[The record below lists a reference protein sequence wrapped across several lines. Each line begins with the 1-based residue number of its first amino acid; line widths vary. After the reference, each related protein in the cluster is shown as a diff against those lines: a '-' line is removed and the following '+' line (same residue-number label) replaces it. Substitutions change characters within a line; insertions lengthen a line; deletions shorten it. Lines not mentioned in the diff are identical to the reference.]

1 MKDLVTFVL
10 GDGHLEKILSEM
22 GFDKIFFVKSREQIF
37 ESDRG
42 KEPIL
47 YLELPD
53 GLNFDLTYFLKFA
66 KENSIGLFY
75 NKNFGDDLFLIDQD
89 FEISKIKDPDSS
101 IYDGFFPCGAFLCRQ
116 GSLKEFFAG
125 RFNSFKGIPLGKNKD
140 YQNFKKLKKAL
151 FLDRDGIINVDL
163 GYLYQPEKALIYE
176 GIIPLIKAANKENM
190 PVIVLTNQSGVAK
203 GWYNEEDILTLHD
216 HLQKEID
223 KLGGRVDGW
232 FYSPFH
238 PEEGLKE
245 YKKKSLLRK
254 PGPGMAL
261 LACELF
267 PIDLSKSFMIG
278 DKLSDNLQVKG
289 LNCINLKRDYDLT
302 GARFPVCQSYEEI
315 LDLIFN

>member
-10 GDGHLEKILSEM
+10 GDERLEKILNEM
-22 GFDKIFFVKSREQIF
+22 GFNKIFFIKTREQIF
-37 ESDRG
+37 ENDMG

-66 KENSIGLFY
+66 EENSIGLFY
-75 NKNFGDDLFLIDQD
+75 NKNFGDDLFLIDQN
-89 FEISKIKDPDSS
+89 FEISKIKDPDSY
-101 IYDGFFPCGAFLCRQ
+101 IYDGFLPCGAFLGTQ
-116 GSLKEFFAG
+116 GSLREFFAG
-125 RFNSFKGIPLGKNKD
+125 RFISFKGIPLGKNKD
-140 YQNFKKLKKAL
+140 YQNFKNLKKAL

-163 GYLYQPEKALIYE
+163 GYLYQPEKAVIYE
-176 GIIPLIKAANKENM
+176 GVIPIIRAANKENM

-203 GWYNEEDILTLHD
+203 GWYTEEDILKLHD

-223 KLGGRVDGW
+223 KLGGRIDGW

-238 PEEGLKE
+238 PEEGLEE
-245 YKKKSLLRK
+245 YKKQSLLRK
-254 PGPGMAL
+254 PGSGMAL

-267 PIDLSKSFMIG
+267 PIILSKSFMIG
-278 DKLSDNLQVKG
+278 DKLSDNLQLKG

-302 GARFPVCQSYEEI
+302 GARFPVCKSYEEI
-315 LDLIFN
+315 LALIFN

>member
-10 GDGHLEKILSEM
+10 GDENLAKILSEM
-22 GFDKIFFVKSREQIF
+22 GFNKIIIVKAKEEIF
-37 ESDRG
+37 GRSIG

-47 YLELPD
+47 YLELPA
-53 GLNFDLTYFLKFA
+53 GLNFDLPYFLKFA
-66 KENSIGLFY
+66 TEDSIGLFY
-75 NKNFGDDLFLIDQD
+75 NKNFGDDLFLIGQD
-89 FEISKIKDPDSS
+89 YEISKIEGPDSY
-101 IYDGFFPCGAFLCRQ
+101 IYDGFFPCGAYLGRQ
-116 GSLKEFFAG
+116 ESLKEFFSG
-125 RFNSFKGIPLGKNKD
+125 KYNSFKGIPLGKNKD
-140 YQNFKKLKKAL
+140 YQNFKNLKKAL

-163 GYLYQPEKALIYE
+163 GYLYQPEKAQIFE
-176 GIIPLIKAANKENM
+176 GVIPLIKAANKENM

-203 GWYNEEDILTLHD
+203 GWYNEEDVLKLHD
-216 HLQKEID
+216 YLQKEIG

-238 PEEGLKE
+238 PDEGLRE
-245 YKKKSLLRK
+245 YKKQSLLRK

-278 DKLSDNLQVKG
+278 DKLSDNLQMKG
-289 LNCINLKRDYDLT
+289 LNCINFKREYDLS